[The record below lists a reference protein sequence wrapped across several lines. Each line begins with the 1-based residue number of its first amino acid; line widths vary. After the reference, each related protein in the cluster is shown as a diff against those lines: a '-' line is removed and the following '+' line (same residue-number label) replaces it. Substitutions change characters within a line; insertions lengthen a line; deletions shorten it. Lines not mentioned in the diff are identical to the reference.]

1 MSELF
6 IGLMSGTS
14 ADAVDAVLVDFGAP
28 RLRLRGAL
36 NHPIPPDLRA
46 ELLDLNRPDRP
57 QELERLGRLDV
68 AMGRLFAESATA
80 LLSHCGVERDRV
92 AAIGS
97 HGQTIRHCPAGEA
110 PYTLQIGDPNVIAEH
125 TGITTVGDFRR
136 RDVAAGGQGAPLV
149 AAFHEVVLAADRET
163 RVVVNIG
170 GMANLTILPGERM
183 RPTRGFDSGPG
194 NVLLDHWAGR
204 HQGRPFDE
212 RGGWARAG
220 AVHPDLLKA
229 LLADPFF
236 SSSPPKST
244 GRERFNGE
252 WLDRVAARFHA
263 VAVDVQA
270 TLSELTA
277 VSIAAAVC
285 EHAPDAARVL
295 VCGGG
300 IHNADLMA
308 RLERHLAP
316 MPVESTSPH
325 GVDPDWIE
333 AMAFAWLARRRL
345 DGLPGNVPSVT
356 GARHPVVLGGLF
368 HGR

>member
-14 ADAVDAVLVDFGAP
+14 MDAIDAVLVDFAAP
-28 RLRLRGAL
+28 RPHLRGAL
-36 NHPIPPDLRA
+36 NHPLPPDLRA
-46 ELLDLNRPDRP
+46 ELLELNRPDGSR
-57 QELERLGRLDV
+57 ELERLGRVDV
-68 AMGRLFAESATA
+68 AMGRLFAESVAA
-80 LLSHCGVERDRV
+80 LLSHCGVEGDRV

-97 HGQTIRHCPAGEA
+97 HGQTIRHCPQGEA
-110 PYTLQIGDPNVIAEH
+110 PYTLQIGDPNVIAER

-149 AAFHEVVLAADRET
+149 AAFHEVVLGADRET

-170 GMANLTILPGERM
+170 GMANLTILPGERT

-194 NVLLDHWAGR
+194 NVLLDDWAGR
-204 HQGRPFDE
+204 HRGCPFDE
-212 RGGWARAG
+212 GGDWAHTG
-220 AVHPDLLKA
+220 AVHPGLLQA
-229 LLADPFF
+229 LLAEPFF
-236 SSSPPKST
+236 SSAPPKST
-244 GRERFNGE
+244 GRERFNGP
-252 WLDRVAARFHA
+252 WLDRMVGRFQAA
-263 VAVDVQA
+263 AVDVQA

-277 VSIAAAVC
+277 VTIAAAVR

-300 IHNADLMA
+300 VRNGDLMT

-316 MPVESTSPH
+316 LPVESTGLH
-325 GVDPDWIE
+325 GVDPDWME

-345 DGLPGNVPSVT
+345 QGLPGNVPSVT
-356 GARHPVVLGGLF
+356 GAGHPVVLGGLF
-368 HGR
+368 FGR